1 MRTRRALAGI
11 IVGSLAVALVAAGSA
26 GAAATRL
33 AATLSGANEVPGPG
47 DADGSGQAQVDVKLK
62 PGKKSGKVCFTI
74 QFQGIDAPF
83 AGHIHDGG
91 PTTDGPI
98 VVGLF
103 ENPAGE
109 TFPNDCVKAKKRV
122 LKPIAK
128 NPEDFYVNLHNDAF
142 PGGAI
147 RGQLAER

>member
-1 MRTRRALAGI
+1 MRTRKALAGV
-11 IVGSLAVALVAAGSA
+11 IVGALATALVTVGSA
-26 GAAATRL
+26 GAATTRL
-33 AATLSGANEVPGPG
+33 AATLSGGAEVPGPG

-62 PGKKSGKVCFTI
+62 PGKKKGKVCFTI
-74 QFQGIDAPF
+74 QFEGIDPPF
-83 AGHIHDGG
+83 AGHIHEGG

-103 ENPAGE
+103 QNAAGE
-109 TFPNDCVKAKKRV
+109 TFPNDCVKAKKSV

-142 PGGAI
+142 QGGAI